1 MKIIKIFII
10 LGLIINLFACEKK
23 SVYSVKKYSE
33 FENDFIY
40 AKKTN
45 NLLEINK
52 DLNNIREEIYTKI
65 TEAFDAWN
73 EKIVDNIEKIEKL
86 NKVLNSY
93 QNIIDIV
100 GINTLKIDDKFMKN
114 LSNAIVD
121 NSKKVL
127 DASVKKYKSL
137 HK

>member
-1 MKIIKIFII
+1 
-10 LGLIINLFACEKK
+10 
-23 SVYSVKKYSE
+23 
-33 FENDFIY
+33 
-40 AKKTN
+40 
-45 NLLEINK
+45 
-52 DLNNIREEIYTKI
+52 
-65 TEAFDAWN
+65 
-73 EKIVDNIEKIEKL
+73 L

-100 GINTLKIDDKFMKN
+100 GMDTLKIDDKFMNN

-137 HK
+137 QNAQLQA